1 MNTGTSFKDTI
12 IRQLLYSVAGA
23 VLTWLVV
30 ILIVIY
36 RDHVM
41 GFHPGHIAWLANQ
54 PESWSLSVHHA
65 LHIAGI
71 WAVIALGAGILL
83 TVAINLVSG
92 LVLLLGT
99 AIARGKGGAR

>member
-1 MNTGTSFKDTI
+1 MTLKPLKDTI

-23 VLTWLVV
+23 VMIWLVV

-41 GFHPGHIAWLANQ
+41 GFHPGHIAWLATQ
-54 PESWSLSVHHA
+54 PASWAQTMHQA
-65 LHIAGI
+65 LHVAGI

-92 LVLLLGT
+92 LILLLGT
-99 AIARGKGGAR
+99 AIAKGKGGAR